1 MNLWSDVLGF
11 ERISKE
17 ASRTS
22 VTGRPPL
29 ARNAFPAVCASL
41 LGRCSQP
48 LYRVPGLYGGQ
59 SRNTRMLLD
68 ILLKN
73 QFQNLNV
80 GNMDFGFLTDYLSA
94 RYFVQDL
101 DLDVCCVLLDTPLND
116 IPGWA
121 NCEDPN
127 CECFPFCGPEVFCCN
142 HSALQMQHEGTREK
156 MELNRCAVLP
166 QDFVS
171 KTGGRWWVGCAHR
184 LWSADPVN
192 SYAFLFSLFP
202 TQWFNR
208 HIPSRP
214 SFREH

>member
-1 MNLWSDVLGF
+1 MSALPFPCSPHSVTHHVSGPDPPLEPMNLWSDVLGF

-17 ASRTS
+17 ASQTS

-41 LGRCSQP
+41 L
-48 LYRVPGLYGGQ
+48 
-59 SRNTRMLLD
+59 
-68 ILLKN
+68 
-73 QFQNLNV
+73 
-80 GNMDFGFLTDYLSA
+80 DYLSA

-171 KTGGRWWVGCAHR
+171 KTGGRCRYNFGLR
-184 LWSADPVN
+184 FEN
-192 SYAFLFSLFP
+192 SLEEDCLKNAVHKDSKCLECFP
-202 TQWFNR
+202 D
-208 HIPSRP
+208 
-214 SFREH
+214 